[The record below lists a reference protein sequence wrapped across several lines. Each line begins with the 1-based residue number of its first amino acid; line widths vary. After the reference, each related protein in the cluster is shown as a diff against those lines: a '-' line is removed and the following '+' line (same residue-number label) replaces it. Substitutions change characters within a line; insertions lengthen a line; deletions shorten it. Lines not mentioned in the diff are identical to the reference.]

1 MKKRVAVV
9 AALALA
15 LLLLLDA
22 AALADLNLAGVRA
35 IPNQK
40 LSFRTAKVLAC
51 KKVEKSEK
59 LLSFTLDL
67 GSEQRT
73 VLSGIAKAYPDP
85 TVLVGK
91 TLVLFANLAPRKI
104 MGTESQGMLLS
115 ALDEQ
120 TGTLRLLTVDDAG
133 SIAPGSEI
141 G

>member
-1 MKKRVAVV
+1 MTIG
-9 AALALA
+9 
-15 LLLLLDA
+15 DFE
-22 AALADLNLAGVRA
+22 
-35 IPNQK
+35 K

-85 TVLVGK
+85 ETLVGK